1 MPYRKAYRKPTY
13 KKKYAPRRRA
23 PARRRATVPFKKMG
37 VPSGMPATRTS
48 KLRFCTSKVIE
59 CQENTIGYA
68 NFLANGVFDPDTD
81 ALPAGQPMGFDQW
94 ASLYDQYCVV
104 GSKITAYITY
114 QKQESYSAVP
124 NSNVNPPCMVGIYCG
139 DDAAVPYTNWQG
151 LVESKRGTF
160 RNITA
165 YQGSPV
171 KVSSKF
177 SCRKFFNLK
186 NPMDNIL
193 RVGADNTSNP
203 TETATYIIW
212 GNTTGALAPDQKV
225 KLNCNIIIDF
235 IVRWSEPKDL
245 SRS

>member
-1 MPYRKAYRKPTY
+1 
-13 KKKYAPRRRA
+13 
-23 PARRRATVPFKKMG
+23 MG

-48 KLRFCTSKVIE
+48 KLRFCTNKIIE

-68 NFLANGVFDPDTD
+68 NFLANGLFDPDTD
-81 ALPAGQPMGFDQW
+81 AAPAGQPMGFDQW

-114 QKQESYSAVP
+114 SKQESAVSSTILTP
-124 NSNVNPPCMVGIYCG
+124 GNVNPPCMVGIYCG
-139 DDAAVPYTNWQG
+139 DDASIPYSTWQG

-165 YQGSPV
+165 YQSSPV
-171 KVSSKF
+171 KVTSKF
-177 SCRKFFNLK
+177 SCRKFFNIK
-186 NPMDNIL
+186 DPMDNVL
-193 RVGADNTSNP
+193 RIGADNTKNP

-212 GNTTGALAPDQKV
+212 GNTTGALIADQKI

-235 IVRWSEPKDL
+235 IVRWSEPRDL